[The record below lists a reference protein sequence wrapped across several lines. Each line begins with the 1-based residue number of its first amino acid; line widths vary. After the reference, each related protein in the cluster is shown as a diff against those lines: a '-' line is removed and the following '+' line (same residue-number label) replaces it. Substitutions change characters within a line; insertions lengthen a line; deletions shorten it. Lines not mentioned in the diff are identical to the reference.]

1 MKSRNIDNP
10 LVKSLY
16 ELTSILVSSAVIIMI
31 VFTFL
36 VRFAGVVGDSMNP
49 TLLSGNWV
57 VLSQTGLY
65 YNPQQGDIVVISQPN
80 ALDENIIK
88 RVIATE
94 GQTIDIDFET
104 GDVMVDGTVLE
115 EPYINNPTTTSFDIE
130 FPLTVPE
137 GYVFVMGDN
146 RQNSMDS
153 RCSEIGL
160 IRVDYILGNAEYA
173 VDLAGRTAFSLK

>member
-1 MKSRNIDNP
+1 MKKVSKATTG
-10 LVKSLY
+10 VY
-16 ELTSILVSSAVIIMI
+16 EATSVLVSAAVIILL

-49 TLLSGNWV
+49 TLTSGNWV
-57 VLSQTGLY
+57 ALSQVGEY
-65 YNPQQGDIVVISQPN
+65 APAYGDIVVISQPN

-104 GDVMVDGTVLE
+104 GTVFIDGEVLS
-115 EPYINNPTTTSFDIE
+115 EPYINNATTTSFDIN

-146 RQNSMDS
+146 RQDSMDS

-160 IRVDYILGNAEYA
+160 IRTDYILGNAKYA
-173 VDLAGRTAFSLK
+173 VGAEGFRDVTL